1 MRENWVNSETK
12 NRFHLSRYKKSERE
26 EVFAFLQTVYPK
38 VKYDRLMKQ
47 WKWKYDEN
55 PFNFSDDP
63 YLLMLRE
70 GSQIIGMM
78 GAIPLCLSVN
88 GKKHWAACSCDLIVH
103 PTYRGQ
109 KLSRVIIRQYYS
121 DHPTT
126 FAWINKI
133 SERAGKPL
141 TTSQSLRIVPLVK
154 PLLLN
159 LPLRKNAES
168 HLLDR
173 QGTEEEVTI
182 TQLLSVDHRFDSLW
196 EQVPQNE
203 IVIVFRDQAYL
214 KWRFSSRPDARYI
227 LLAATR
233 GSRFAGYLILR
244 VAEKAAFRLGYLVD
258 FLVERD
264 SSSILGLLIEEA
276 TAYLKQEAVVAIFCL
291 ATNFSYHHLFGQQGF
306 YPWYLMA
313 PRRFHPRVAL
323 PDPNLQ
329 VIQNPRRW
337 YLTIGDGDLEMS
349 F

>member
-12 NRFHLSRYKKSERE
+12 NRFHLNRYKTSERE
-26 EVFAFLQTVYPK
+26 EVFAFLKTVYPK
-38 VKYDRLMKQ
+38 VKYDRLMGQ

-70 GSQIIGMM
+70 GSQIIGIM
-78 GAIPLCLSVN
+78 GAIPLCLSFN
-88 GKKHWAACSCDLIVH
+88 GKKHWAACSCDLIIH

-109 KLSRVIIRQYYS
+109 RLSRFIFRQYYS

-133 SERAGKPL
+133 SERASKPL
-141 TTSQSLRIVPLVK
+141 TTSHSLRIVPLVK

-159 LPLRKNAES
+159 LTLRKNAES
-168 HLLDR
+168 HLLH
-173 QGTEEEVTI
+173 QQEMKEEVTI
-182 TQLLSVDHRFDSLW
+182 TQLLSVDQRFDSLW
-196 EQVPQNE
+196 EQVTQNG
-203 IVIVFRDQAYL
+203 IVIVIRNPAYL
-214 KWRFSSRPDARYI
+214 KWRFLTRPDARYM

-233 GSRFAGYLILR
+233 ESRFAGYLILR

-264 SSSILGLLIEEA
+264 SSSILALLVKEA
-276 TAYLKQEAVVAIFCL
+276 TEYLKGEGVVAIFCL
-291 ATNFSYHHLFGQQGF
+291 ATNHSYHHLFGRQGF

-329 VIQNPRRW
+329 VIQDPQQW
-337 YLTIGDGDLEMS
+337 YLTLGDGDLEMS